1 MIRLRPHHG
10 LCIRHFDGVG
20 YSEEFVRNMERLIQ
34 FLEED
39 TPIRLTDGEDEI
51 CACCPYLEKK
61 ECRSKE
67 KVDRYDKKVLEAAGI
82 MAETTMTY
90 GAFQKKIKVCIAD
103 SLKEKEIC
111 GDCGF
116 AHICHQITD
125 EK

>member
-10 LCIRHFDGVG
+10 LCIRHFEGVG

-39 TPIRLTDGEDEI
+39 TPIQLTDGADEI

-61 ECRSKE
+61 GCRTKE
-67 KVDRYDKKVLEAAGI
+67 KVDRYDKKVLEAVGLVPKTVI
-82 MAETTMTY
+82 TY
-90 GAFQKKIKVCIAD
+90 QAFREKIKEAIVKPQ
-103 SLKEKEIC
+103 KEREIC
-111 GDCGF
+111 GYCRF
-116 AHICHQITD
+116 AHICQQITG